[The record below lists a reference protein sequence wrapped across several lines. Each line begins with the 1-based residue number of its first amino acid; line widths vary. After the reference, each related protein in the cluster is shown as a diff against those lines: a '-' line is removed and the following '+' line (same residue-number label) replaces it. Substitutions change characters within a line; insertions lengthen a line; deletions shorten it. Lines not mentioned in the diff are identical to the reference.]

1 MASIDRV
8 DAGWRA
14 RFRTPDGKSRS
25 RTFRRKLDA
34 EAFLAEIGHA
44 RNTGAFI
51 DPEQGR
57 LTLAAWHQRW
67 WASTV
72 DLRPSTRVRVEGI
85 IRLHVLPRFGGWRL
99 VDITHQEVQDWVA
112 ALSASG
118 QAPASVQKTH
128 QQLSKMLAAAVKDRR
143 LATNPAAGVDLPR
156 IEQEEMRFLDPDEVA
171 TLAESIDARYRPL
184 VLVGAY
190 SGLRIGEMAG
200 LRRSR
205 VDLHRGRV
213 DVVEALVEVNGRHH
227 FGPAKTRQGRRTV
240 PLPRSVLTELERHVA
255 GLGPDGLVFTA
266 PEGGPLRRSL
276 FHRRFWAPATEA
288 AGVAPLRIH
297 DLRHTAVAF
306 WIAAGASPKEIA
318 RRAGHA
324 SVVTVLDRYG
334 HLLPGDEDR
343 VTEALDVMAQMAAAR
358 PLASITELS

>member
-1 MASIDRV
+1 MASIDKV
-8 DAGWRA
+8 EAGWRA
-14 RFRTPDGKSRS
+14 RYRTPDGKSRG
-25 RTFRRKLDA
+25 RTFRRKIDA
-34 EAFLAEIGHA
+34 EAFLAEVGHA
-44 RNTGAFI
+44 RNIGAFI

-72 DLRPSTRVRVEGI
+72 NLRPSTRARVEGI
-85 IRLHVLPRFGGWRL
+85 IRLHVLPRFGSWRL
-99 VDITHQEVQDWVA
+99 VDISYQEVQDWIA
-112 ALSASG
+112 GLSASG
-118 QAPASVQKTH
+118 QAPATVQKTH

-143 LATNPAAGVDLPR
+143 LATNPSAGIDLPR
-156 IEQEEMRFLDPDEVA
+156 IEREEMRFLEPVEVA
-171 TLAESIDARYRPL
+171 TLAEAIHPRYRAL

-190 SGLRIGEMAG
+190 GGLRIGEMAA

-205 VDLHRGRV
+205 VDLLRGRV
-213 DVVEALVEVNGRHH
+213 DVVETLVEVNGHHH
-227 FGPAKTRQGRRTV
+227 FGPPKTRQGRRTV
-240 PLPRSVLTELERHVA
+240 PLPRSVLKELEPHVID
-255 GLGPDGLVFTA
+255 LGPDDLVFAA

-276 FHRRFWAPATEA
+276 FHRRFWAPAAVE

-334 HLLPGDEDR
+334 HLLPGEEDR
-343 VTEALDVMAQMAAAR
+343 VTEALDLMAQASAAR
-358 PLASITELS
+358 PSGTITAMR

>member
-1 MASIDRV
+1 MASIDKV
-8 DAGWRA
+8 GAGWRA

-34 EAFLAEIGHA
+34 EAFLAEVGHA
-44 RNTGAFI
+44 RNTGAFV

-57 LTLAAWHQRW
+57 LTLASWHERW

-72 DLRPSTRVRVEGI
+72 DLRPSSRARVEGI
-85 IRLHVLPRFGGWRL
+85 IRLHVLPRFGNWRL

-143 LATNPAAGVDLPR
+143 LATNAAAGVDLPR
-156 IEQEEMRFLDPDEVA
+156 IESEEMRFLDPDQVA
-171 TLAESIDARYRPL
+171 TLVDTTDARYRAL

-190 SGLRIGEMAG
+190 GGLRIGEMAA

-205 VDLHRGRV
+205 VDLLRGRV
-213 DVVEALVEVNGRHH
+213 DVVETLVEVNGHHH
-227 FGPAKTRQGRRTV
+227 FGPPKTRQGRRTV
-240 PLPRSVLTELERHVA
+240 PLPRSVLAELERHVA
-255 GLGPDGLVFTA
+255 GLGPDDLVFTA

-306 WIAAGASPKEIA
+306 WIAAGASSKEIA
-318 RRAGHA
+318 HRAGHA

-334 HLLPGDEDR
+334 HLLPGEEDR
-343 VTEALDVMAQMAAAR
+343 VTDALDLMAQAATAR
-358 PLASITELS
+358 PATALTLLR

>member
-8 DAGWRA
+8 GGGWRA

-25 RTFRRKLDA
+25 KTFRRKLDA
-34 EAFLAEIGHA
+34 EAFLAEVGHA

-57 LTLAAWHQRW
+57 LTLAAWHKRW

-72 DLRPSTRVRVEGI
+72 DLRPSTRSRVEGI
-85 IRLHVLPRFGGWRL
+85 VRLHVLPRFGPWRL

-118 QAPASVQKTH
+118 LAPATVQKTH

-143 LATNPAAGVDLPR
+143 LATNPAAGVDLPK
-156 IEQEEMRFLDPDEVA
+156 IETEEMRFLDPDQVA
-171 TLAESIDARYRPL
+171 TLADSIDARYRPL

-190 SGLRIGEMAG
+190 GGLRIGETAA

-205 VDLHRGRV
+205 VDLLRGRV
-213 DVVEALVEVNGRHH
+213 DVVETLVEVNGHHH
-227 FGPAKTRQGRRTV
+227 FGPPKTRQGRRTV
-240 PLPRSVLTELERHVA
+240 PLPRSVLNELERHVA
-255 GLGPDGLVFTA
+255 ALGPDDLVFTA

-276 FHRRFWAPATEA
+276 FHRRFWTPAIEE

-297 DLRHTAVAF
+297 DMRHTAVAF
-306 WIAAGASPKEIA
+306 WIAAGASSKEIA

-334 HLLPGDEDR
+334 HLLPGEEDR
-343 VTEALDVMAQMAAAR
+343 VTAALDLMAQTATAR
-358 PLASITELS
+358 PEATVRALR

>member
-8 DAGWRA
+8 DSGWRA
-14 RFRTPDGKSRS
+14 RYRTPDGRSRS

-34 EAFLAEIGHA
+34 EAFLAEVGHA

-57 LTLAAWHQRW
+57 LTLAVWHQRW

-72 DLRPSTRVRVEGI
+72 NLRPSTRARVEGI
-85 IRLHVLPRFGGWRL
+85 IRLHVLPRFGAWRL

-118 QAPASVQKTH
+118 LAPATVQKTH
-128 QQLSKMLAAAVKDRR
+128 QQVSKMLAAAVKDRR
-143 LATNPAAGVDLPR
+143 LATNPAADVDLPK
-156 IEQEEMRFLDPDEVA
+156 IEQEEMRFLDPDQVA
-171 TLAESIDARYRPL
+171 TLADTIDARYRAL

-190 SGLRIGEMAG
+190 GGLRIGEMAA
-200 LRRSR
+200 LRSSG
-205 VDLHRGRV
+205 VDVLRGRV
-213 DVVEALVEVNGRHH
+213 DVVETLVEVNGHHH
-227 FGPAKTRQGRRTV
+227 FGPPKTRQARRSV
-240 PLPRSVLTELERHVA
+240 PLPRSVLAELERHVV
-255 GLGPDGLVFTA
+255 GLQPDDFVFTA
-266 PEGGPLRRSL
+266 PEGGPMRRSL
-276 FHRRFWAPATEA
+276 FHRRFWVPATVA

-306 WIAAGASPKEIA
+306 WIAAGASSKEIA

-334 HLLPGDEDR
+334 HLLPGEEDR
-343 VTEALDVMAQMAAAR
+343 VTDSLDLMAQAAAAR
-358 PLASITELS
+358 PAATVRML